1 MNNPVVDWDPQSG
14 ERVFGSVVMSL
25 RKMWEP
31 PNYGIY
37 FTDRRL
43 IFAKVSG
50 YYSPAGGLIVD
61 DIIRAGK
68 KREIEENQAKYT
80 RMSPEQMADGK
91 DNVGVF
97 YDDVLSV
104 TIKEKRWSLEM
115 EFVFSRRQKLGW
127 EKVGFNTYGVDF
139 PDQALRVLGDL
150 LRKFLPT
157 KLNVQLSSSKLL
169 ASFGGS

>member
-1 MNNPVVDWDPQSG
+1 LNNPVVGWDPQSG
-14 ERVFGSVVMSL
+14 ERVFGSVVMNL
-25 RKMWEP
+25 RKMWAP

-43 IFAKVSG
+43 IFARVSG

-68 KREIEENQAKYT
+68 KREIEENQAKYAQ
-80 RMSPEQMADGK
+80 MSPQQMADGK

-97 YDDVLSV
+97 YEHVLNV
-104 TIKEKRWSLEM
+104 TVKEKRFLEM
-115 EFVFSRRQKLGW
+115 EFVFCRMQKLGW
-127 EKVGFNTYGVDF
+127 EKVGFNTWGVDF
-139 PDQALRVLGDL
+139 PDEAVRSLSDL

-157 KLNVQLSSSKLL
+157 KLNVQLQSSKLR

>member
-1 MNNPVVDWDPQSG
+1 
-14 ERVFGSVVMSL
+14 
-25 RKMWEP
+25 
-31 PNYGIY
+31 
-37 FTDRRL
+37 
-43 IFAKVSG
+43 
-50 YYSPAGGLIVD
+50 LIVD